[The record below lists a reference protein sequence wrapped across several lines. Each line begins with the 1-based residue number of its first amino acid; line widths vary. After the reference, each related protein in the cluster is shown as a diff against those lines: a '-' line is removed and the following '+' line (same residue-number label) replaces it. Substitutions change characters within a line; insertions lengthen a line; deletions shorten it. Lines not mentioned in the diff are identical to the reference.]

1 MSAKKSL
8 LELINEFSK
17 VAGYKVIYMSVVFLY
32 TNNKQSERGIKKI
45 IPFMVAS
52 KRIEHLAINL
62 RR

>member
-45 IPFMVAS
+45 IPFIVVS

>member
-1 MSAKKSL
+1 
-8 LELINEFSK
+8 
-17 VAGYKVIYMSVVFLY
+17 MSVVFLY